1 MDFAHIHAAETEKL
15 RAERAGTATSEAMIG
30 LAFSGGGI
38 RSATFN
44 LGILQGL
51 ARRGVLKH
59 IDYLSTVSG
68 GGYIGSWYMSFLKR
82 LADGKPATAEAL
94 LNPELNHAP
103 KQTSKQTSR
112 QTHNGEPTVEPQA
125 VLWLR
130 RFSNYLTPKTGLSGD
145 TLTLVSTYLR
155 NLLLNLTVILAFLG
169 AMLLL
174 PRILVSALPRIEHAS
189 LLPEA
194 VALPLLIAVLA
205 MVILVITMKPS
216 QPDRSPFPHN
226 QSGVVLLVVLPVL
239 LSAIALSI
247 GLAAPGFAGWAETQA
262 GKLSEGLL
270 ALGFRQSWIDLLVLN
285 VPHWE
290 SWAATQAIASI
301 VYFLPWALG
310 SIWVLIRQIFKDL
323 QRQGGDRD
331 LPGRMLQTALHFGV
345 MLLAGLIA
353 SLLAGGLMG
362 GLAEIAA
369 RLQPCAHEI
378 IVFGPPL
385 VILAFLKPVG
395 LQIGLARRHFTEM
408 QREWWSRLGGW
419 LIATALTWLFL
430 TSIALY
436 GPYLMSQLNHW
447 LLAGGGLFWLATT
460 GWGLLAAKGA
470 KTGTPGGSEGHKLS
484 DRLLGLA
491 PWVFVLG
498 LLGMVSFGLQKGLEQ
513 GQEEDQGNAPATLAV
528 AVETTAI
535 KQPATPAA
543 TPQIKR
549 ADIATALADV
559 SGRKAV
565 AVALVLGAIFLLL
578 GWRIDINLF
587 SFHNFYRNRLT
598 RCYLGASRSCWP
610 ENQNTD
616 CRKPNPFTGFDPAD
630 DLALAALPLRPY
642 PIYNTALNLVG
653 GHELAWQQRKAAS
666 FIFSPLFCGYE
677 LPVGMGRSRGAYRET
692 GCFLAGELKGEYRD
706 EPVGQRGVRLGTAIA
721 VSGAAVN
728 PNMGFHSSPAV
739 AFLLTVFNVR
749 LGRWVGNPEENESN
763 WRKTAETALFALGKL
778 SLTRRLG
785 RWLGNHERSKRLWRK
800 TSPDFGVRYL
810 FLELFGLTSQD
821 RDWLNLSDGGH
832 FENLGIYEL
841 VRRRLPYI
849 IAVDAAEDADYHF
862 DDLANAIRKIR
873 ADFGIDIEID
883 LAGLRPLKEDGRQTV
898 HAAIGVI
905 RYDQIHPLMRPGVL
919 VYLRPGLTG
928 NEPADVL
935 SYARKHP
942 PFPFEST
949 VDQFFDESQFES
961 YRKLGLHI
969 ADSVLREAAERHS
982 TQLGAFNPEAFFT
995 VLREA
1000 WRGRL
1005 KVNDGVS
1012 AAHHE
1017 RLDALF
1023 ERLRSDPDL
1032 AFLSAE
1038 FFPEWPELL
1047 HKPRQAMELPAY
1059 EAQRQSGF
1067 YLCREI
1073 AQLMERVY
1081 QDLDLENQ
1089 HDHPDSRGWMNLF
1102 RHWSWSPMFRATYA
1116 ITAATLS
1123 ERFQRFCNRRLQLDL
1138 GVVEL
1143 VTASLNADSLAE
1155 LNFVERDIIET
1166 SLTKRHGLTLARF
1179 ELVIRYP
1186 GENATEVELLR
1197 FHFGFA
1203 VLAGQRLIGLRI
1215 QDHLRRM
1222 GLARQAMTRLQE
1234 DAPDLALDSETFRT
1248 TREPGTPE
1256 SPASLDQ
1263 AVLRHL
1269 FESVRAIMLMPGSDT
1284 REARDKRWADE

>member
-1 MDFAHIHAAETEKL
+1 MDFTQVHAAELDKL
-15 RAERAGTATSEAMIG
+15 RAERAGTTTSQAMIG

-44 LGILQGL
+44 LGIIQGL
-51 ARRGVLKH
+51 ARRGLLKH

-68 GGYIGSWYMSFLKR
+68 GGYIGSWYMAFLKR
-82 LADGKPATAEAL
+82 LADGKPATAEAM
-94 LNPELNHAP
+94 LNPDHHA
-103 KQTSKQTSR
+103 
-112 QTHNGEPTVEPQA
+112 GPTLEAQA
-125 VLWLR
+125 VVWLR

-145 TLTLVSTYLR
+145 SLTLIATYLR

-169 AMLLL
+169 ALLLL
-174 PRILVSALPRIEHAS
+174 PHLLVSALPRLEHAS
-189 LLPEA
+189 LLPQA
-194 VALPLLIAVLA
+194 VGFPLLFAVLA
-205 MVILVITMKPS
+205 MMILVIRMKPL
-216 QPDRSPFPHN
+216 QPDRSPFPHD
-226 QSGVVLLVVLPVL
+226 QAGVLLLVVAPILV
-239 LSAIALSI
+239 SSIALSL
-247 GLAAPGFAGWAETQA
+247 GLASPEFSAWAAQQS
-262 GKLSEGLL
+262 GRLSELLL
-270 ALGFRQSWIDLLVLN
+270 AIGCRQDWIDFLVLH

-290 SWAATQAIASI
+290 SWAAAQGIASL

-310 SIWVLIRQIFKDL
+310 SVWMLFSRLLLDL
-323 QRQGGDRD
+323 TQQNPERD
-331 LPGRMLQTALHFGV
+331 LSGRALQSVAHALV
-345 MLLAGLIA
+345 MLLSALIA
-353 SLLAGGLMG
+353 SLLAGGLVG
-362 GLAEIAA
+362 ALAEIAA
-369 RLQPCAHEI
+369 RLRPLAHEI

-385 VILAFLKPVG
+385 VIVALVKPVA
-395 LQIGLARRHFTEM
+395 LHIGLARRHFTEM

-419 LIATALTWLFL
+419 LIATALAWLFL
-430 TSIALY
+430 TGIALY
-436 GPYLMSQLNHW
+436 GPYLLARLNHW
-447 LLAGGGLFWLATT
+447 LLAGGGLAWLATT

-470 KTGTPGGSEGHKLS
+470 KTGAPGAGGLGE
-484 DRLLGLA
+484 RLLGLA
-491 PWVFVLG
+491 PWIFVLG
-498 LLGMVSFGLQKGLEQ
+498 LLGLVSLGLQKGLETP
-513 GQEEDQGNAPATLAV
+513 PAKLSASV
-528 AVETTAI
+528 
-535 KQPATPAA
+535 QN
-543 TPQIKR
+543 
-549 ADIATALADV
+549 TALANFSAADAITQAAPAKPPTLSAREKIAADLASV
-559 SGRKAV
+559 SGRKA
-565 AVALVLGAIFLLL
+565 AAAGLVLGAIFLLL

-598 RCYLGASRSCWP
+598 RCYLGASRACWP
-610 ENQNTD
+610 ENQNPD

-642 PIYNTALNLVG
+642 PLYNSALNLVG
-653 GHELAWQQRKAAS
+653 GHELAWQQRKAAA
-666 FIFSPLFCGYE
+666 FTFSPLFCGYE
-677 LPVGMGRSRGAYRET
+677 LPAGMGRSRGAYRET
-692 GCFLAGELKGEYRD
+692 GGFLGGELKGEYRD
-706 EPVGQRGVRLGTAIA
+706 EPAGQRGVRLGTAVA

-749 LGRWVGNPEENESN
+749 LGRWVGNPEKS
-763 WRKTAETALFALGKL
+763 
-778 SLTRRLG
+778 
-785 RWLGNHERSKRLWRK
+785 ERVWRK

-810 FLELFGLTSQD
+810 FLELFGLTSQN

-849 IAVDAAEDADYHF
+849 VAVDAAEDADYHF

-883 LAGLRPLKEDGRQTV
+883 LSGLRPRKEDDRQPV

-905 RYDQIHPLMRPGVL
+905 RYDQIDPLQRPGVL

-949 VDQFFDESQFES
+949 LDQFFDEAQFES

-969 ADSVLREAAERHS
+969 ADTVLREAAERHS
-982 TQLGAFNPEAFFT
+982 TRIGAFNPEAFFT

-1005 KVNDGVS
+1005 NVSDGIAV
-1012 AAHHE
+1012 ALHE
-1017 RLDALF
+1017 HLDALF
-1023 ERLRSDPDL
+1023 ERLRRDPDL

-1038 FFPEWPELL
+1038 FFPEWPALL
-1047 HKPRQAMELPAY
+1047 GKPPTAMALPAY
-1059 EAQRQSGF
+1059 EDQRKSGF

-1073 AQLMERVY
+1073 AQLMQRVY

-1089 HDHPDSRGWMNLF
+1089 YEHPDCRGWMNLF

-1116 ITAATLS
+1116 ITAATLN
-1123 ERFQRFCNRRLQLDL
+1123 ERFQRFCQRRLEL
-1138 GVVEL
+1138 GLGEVEL
-1143 VTASLNADSLAE
+1143 ASAELNAASLAE
-1155 LNFVERDIIET
+1155 LNFVERGLIET
-1166 SLTKRHGLTLARF
+1166 GLADARDAKLVRF

-1186 GENATEVELLR
+1186 AEAGTRVELLR

-1203 VLAGQRLIGLRI
+1203 VLAGNRLVGFRI

-1222 GLARQAMTRLQE
+1222 GLARQAMSRL
-1234 DAPDLALDSETFRT
+1234 LAMNPGIKLDTEIFRT
-1248 TREPGTPE
+1248 ATD
-1256 SPASLDQ
+1256 L

-1269 FESVRAIMLMPGSDT
+1269 FASVSAILLATGGSEGTQD
-1284 REARDKRWADE
+1284 A

>member
-1 MDFAHIHAAETEKL
+1 MDFTDVLAAETEKL
-15 RAERAGTATSEAMIG
+15 RTERAGTATSEALIG

-51 ARRGVLKH
+51 AKRGLLKH

-82 LADGKPATAEAL
+82 LADGKPATAEAM
-94 LNPELNHAP
+94 LNPERCKTPN
-103 KQTSKQTSR
+103 QTSHADT
-112 QTHNGEPTVEPQA
+112 TVEPQA

-130 RFSNYLTPKTGLSGD
+130 RFSNYLTPKTGLTGD
-145 TLTLVSTYLR
+145 TLTLVATYLR

-174 PRILVSALPRIEHAS
+174 PRLLVSALPQIEQAS

-194 VALPLLIAVLA
+194 VALPLIFAVLA

-216 QPDRSPFPHN
+216 QPDCSPFPHN
-226 QSGVVLLVVLPVL
+226 QVGVVLLVVLPVL

-247 GLAAPGFAGWAETQA
+247 GFAAPGFAGWAETQA
-262 GKLSEGLL
+262 GRLSEGLL
-270 ALGFRQSWIDLLVLN
+270 ALGFRQGWIDFLILN

-310 SIWVLIRQIFKDL
+310 SVWVLLRQVFKDL
-323 QRQGGDRD
+323 MRQGEDRD
-331 LPGRMLQTALHFGV
+331 LLGRIPQAVLHFLV
-345 MLLAGLIA
+345 MLFSGLIA

-369 RLQPCAHEI
+369 SLQPCAHEI

-395 LQIGLARRHFTEM
+395 LHIGLARRHFTEM

-419 LIATALTWLFL
+419 LIATALTWLFF

-436 GPYLMSQLNHW
+436 GPYLMTRLNQW
-447 LLAGGGLFWLATT
+447 MLAGGGLVWLATT

-498 LLGMVSFGLQKGLEQ
+498 LLGLVSLGLQIGLEQ
-513 GQEEDQGNAPATLAV
+513 SPEQSKNIAPATLAIS
-528 AVETTAI
+528 AEKIAI
-535 KQPATPAA
+535 NQPATLATTPA
-543 TPQIKR
+543 TPLATPPQSKR

-559 SGRKAV
+559 SGRKAA
-565 AVALVLGAIFLLL
+565 AVALVLGAIFLFL

-610 ENQNTD
+610 ENQDAD
-616 CRKPNPFTGFDPAD
+616 CRKPNPFTGFDAAD

-677 LPVGMGRSRGAYRET
+677 LPAGMGRSRGAYRET
-692 GCFLAGELKGEYRD
+692 GCFRAGELKGEYRD
-706 EPVGQRGVRLGTAIA
+706 EPAGQRGVRLGTAIA

-749 LGRWVGNPEENESN
+749 LGRWVGNP
-763 WRKTAETALFALGKL
+763 GKDAA
-778 SLTRRLG
+778 
-785 RWLGNHERSKRLWRK
+785 LWRK
-800 TSPDFGVRYL
+800 TSPNFGVRYL

-841 VRRRLPYI
+841 VRRGLPYI

-862 DDLANAIRKIR
+862 DDLANAIRKVR

-883 LAGLRPLKEDGRQTV
+883 LAGLRPRKEDGRQSV
-898 HAAIGVI
+898 HATIGVI
-905 RYDQIHPLMRPGVL
+905 RYDQVYPTKRPGVL

-1038 FFPEWPELL
+1038 FFPEWPALL
-1047 HKPRQAMELPAY
+1047 HKPAQAMELPAY

-1123 ERFQRFCNRRLQLDL
+1123 ERFQRFCKRRLDLDQ
-1138 GVVEL
+1138 GDVEL
-1143 VTASLNADSLAE
+1143 VTATLNATSLAE
-1155 LNFVERDIIET
+1155 LNFVERDIINT
-1166 SLTKRHGLTLARF
+1166 SLTERHGLTLARF

-1186 GENATEVELLR
+1186 GENTTQIELLR

-1203 VLAGQRLIGLRI
+1203 VLAGQRLIGMRI

-1234 DAPDLALDSETFRT
+1234 DAPALALDSETFRT

-1256 SPASLDQ
+1256 SPAHLDQ

-1269 FESVRAIMLMPGSDT
+1269 FESVRAIMLTGGT

>member
-1 MDFAHIHAAETEKL
+1 MNFTDIHAAEIEKL
-15 RAERAGTATSEAMIG
+15 RAERAGTATSEALIG

-51 ARRGVLKH
+51 ARRGLLKH

-68 GGYIGSWYMSFLKR
+68 GGYIGSWYMAFLKR
-82 LADGKPATAEAL
+82 LADGKPAAAEAML
-94 LNPELNHAP
+94 DPERYQTKNPTTDAA
-103 KQTSKQTSR
+103 
-112 QTHNGEPTVEPQA
+112 VEPQA

-145 TLTLVSTYLR
+145 TLTLVATYLR
-155 NLLLNLTVILAFLG
+155 NLLLNLTVILAFLS

-174 PRILVSALPRIEHAS
+174 PRLLVSALPRLEHAS
-189 LLPEA
+189 LLPQA
-194 VALPLLIAVLA
+194 VALPLLFAVLA
-205 MVILVITMKPS
+205 MMILVITMKPS
-216 QPDRSPFPHN
+216 QPGRSLFPHN
-226 QSGVVLLVVLPVL
+226 QVGVVLLVVLPVL
-239 LSAIALSI
+239 VSAIALSI
-247 GLAAPGFAGWAETQA
+247 GLASPEFAAWAGTQA
-262 GKLSEGLL
+262 GRLSAGLL
-270 ALGFRQSWIDLLVLN
+270 AIGFRPSWIDFLVLN

-290 SWAATQAIASI
+290 SWAATQAIASL

-310 SIWVLIRQIFKDL
+310 SVWVLLRQTIKDL
-323 QRQGGDRD
+323 KRQGEDRD
-331 LPGRMLQTALHFGV
+331 LLGRMPQTLLHFVV
-345 MLLAGLIA
+345 MLLAALIA
-353 SLLAGGLMG
+353 SLLAGALMG
-362 GLAEIAA
+362 ALAEITA
-369 RLQPCAHEI
+369 RLRPCAHEI

-385 VILAFLKPVG
+385 VILAFVKPVG

-408 QREWWSRLGGW
+408 QREWWARLGGW
-419 LIATALTWLFL
+419 LIASALTWLFF
-430 TSIALY
+430 TGVALY
-436 GPYLMSQLNHW
+436 GPALISSLNHW
-447 LLAGGGLFWLATT
+447 LLAGGGLAWLATT
-460 GWGLLAAKGA
+460 GWGLLAGKGA
-470 KTGTPGGSEGHKLS
+470 KTGATGGGEGNKLS

-498 LLGMVSFGLQKGLEQ
+498 LLGLVSLGLQKGLER
-513 GQEEDQGNAPATLAV
+513 GPASPPATLA
-528 AVETTAI
+528 APTAAATTAAINQAAAPRI
-535 KQPATPAA
+535 KL
-543 TPQIKR
+543 PQIKR
-549 ADIATALADV
+549 EDIATALAEV
-559 SGRKAV
+559 SGRTTAS
-565 AVALVLGAIFLLL
+565 AALTLGAIFLLL

-598 RCYLGASRSCWP
+598 RCYLGASRACWP
-610 ENQNTD
+610 ENQNAD

-630 DLALAALPLRPY
+630 DLALAGLPLRPY

-677 LPVGMGRSRGAYRET
+677 LPAGMGRSRGAYRAT
-692 GCFLAGELKGEYRD
+692 DCFLAGELKGEYRD

-749 LGRWVGNPEENESN
+749 LGRWVGNP
-763 WRKTAETALFALGKL
+763 GKYDA
-778 SLTRRLG
+778 
-785 RWLGNHERSKRLWRK
+785 LWRK

-810 FLELFGLTSQD
+810 FLELFGLTSQN

-849 IAVDAAEDADYHF
+849 IAVDAAEDAKYHF
-862 DDLANAIRKIR
+862 DDLANAIRKVR

-883 LAGLRPLKEDGRQTV
+883 LSGLRPRKEDGRQPV

-905 RYDQIHPLMRPGVL
+905 RYDQIHPLLRPGVL

-935 SYARKHP
+935 SYAQKHP

-1000 WRGRL
+1000 WRGRMRIDASL
-1005 KVNDGVS
+1005 S
-1012 AAHHE
+1012 SAHHE

-1023 ERLRSDPDL
+1023 ERLRGDPDL

-1047 HKPRQAMELPAY
+1047 QKPRQAMDLPAY
-1059 EAQRQSGF
+1059 EPQRQAGF

-1081 QDLDLENQ
+1081 QDMDLENQ

-1123 ERFQRFCNRRLQLDL
+1123 ERFQRFCKRRLDLDL
-1138 GVVEL
+1138 GEVEL
-1143 VTASLNADSLAE
+1143 ATAELNADSLAE
-1155 LNFVERDIIET
+1155 LNFVERDIVKT
-1166 SLTKRHGLTLARF
+1166 SLAERHGLTLVRF

-1186 GENATEVELLR
+1186 GENATQVELLR

-1203 VLAGQRLIGLRI
+1203 VLAGAHLIGFRI

-1222 GLARQAMTRLQE
+1222 GLARQAMTRLLAE
-1234 DAPDLALDSETFRT
+1234 NPDLDLNPEAFRA
-1248 TREPGTPE
+1248 TREAGTPE

-1269 FESVRAIMLMPGSDT
+1269 LESVRAIMLTGGT